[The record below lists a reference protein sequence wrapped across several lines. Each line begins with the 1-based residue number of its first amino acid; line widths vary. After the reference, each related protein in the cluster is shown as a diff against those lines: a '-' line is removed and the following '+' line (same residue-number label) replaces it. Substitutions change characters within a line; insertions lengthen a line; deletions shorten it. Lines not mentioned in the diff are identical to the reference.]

1 MYEVLEKRT
10 YRTWDELTDKE
21 KDAVRFGDNTLTS
34 ILDDDFTDVFSY
46 EFEQLVTSN
55 GFPEGCK
62 YYWSISC
69 CQGDGCSFVGLVPV
83 TEKLLMNA
91 FSGCIWTAGMTTLRY
106 MIADG
111 QAKIVFDISSIG
123 RYSHENTMRISLDHA
138 YVGDTSRLSGIGGSS
153 TKVSDAIELL
163 EESILS
169 LARRLCRYAY
179 SIGRKTMDDIN
190 GDEHVC
196 DVCETYG
203 ILFDSRGKPMVGL
216 MEELNG
222 VMEAD
227 SRMFLTVRQVSAESS
242 C

>member
-10 YRTWDELTDKE
+10 YRTWAELPAKE
-21 KDAVRFGDNTLTS
+21 KDNARFGDNALTG
-34 ILDDDFTDVFSY
+34 ILDEDFTDAFSY

-55 GFPEGCK
+55 GFPEDLK
-62 YYWSISC
+62 YYWSISY

-111 QAKIVFDISSIG
+111 QAKIAFDISAVG
-123 RYSHENTMRISLDHA
+123 RYSHENTMRINLDHA
-138 YVGDTSRLSGIGGSS
+138 YVGDTIRLSGIGGSS

-169 LARRLCRYAY
+169 LARSLCRDAY
-179 SIGRKTMDDIN
+179 RMGGETMDYLN
-190 GDEHVC
+190 GDEHIADVC
-196 DVCETYG
+196 DTYG
-203 ILFDSRGKPMVGL
+203 ILFDVLGKPMVGL
-216 MEELNG
+216 MEELNS
-222 VMEAD
+222 VMEDD
-227 SRMFLTVRQVSAESS
+227 SSMFLTVRQVSAEAS

>member
-10 YRTWDELTDKE
+10 YRTWDELPDRE
-21 KDAVRFGDNTLTS
+21 KDNDRFGDNDLTS
-34 ILDDDFTDVFSY
+34 ILDEDFTDTFRY
-46 EFEQLVTSN
+46 EFERLVTGA
-55 GFPEGCK
+55 GFPEDLK

-69 CQGDGCSFVGLVPV
+69 CQGDGCSFVGIVPV

-111 QAKIVFDISSIG
+111 QAKIVFDISSVG

-179 SIGRKTMDDIN
+179 SIGSKTMDDIN
-190 GDEHVC
+190 GSDNVGA
-196 DVCETYG
+196 VCETYG
-203 ILFDSRGKPMVGL
+203 ILFDMLGKPMVGL
-216 MEELNG
+216 MEELKG

-227 SRMFLTVRQVSAESS
+227 SSMFLTVRQVSAESS

>member
-21 KDAVRFGDNTLTS
+21 KDNARFGDNSLTS
-34 ILDDDFTDVFSY
+34 ILSEDFTDTFRY
-46 EFEQLVTSN
+46 EFERLVTAN
-55 GFPEGCK
+55 GFPEDLK
-62 YYWSISC
+62 YYWSISY

-83 TEKLLMNA
+83 TEKLLMTA

-111 QAKIVFDISSIG
+111 QAKIVFDISSVG

-138 YVGDTSRLSGIGGSS
+138 YVGDTSRLNGIGGSS

-169 LARRLCRYAY
+169 LAKSLCREAY
-179 SIGRKTMDDIN
+179 SIGNKTMDDIHSDDN
-190 GDEHVC
+190 VLA
-196 DVCETYG
+196 VCETYG
-203 ILFDSRGKPMVGL
+203 ILFDMLGKPMVGL
-216 MEELNG
+216 MEELKD

-227 SRMFLTVRQVSAESS
+227 SSMFLTVRQVSAESS